1 MKVTHRKIFVR
12 LFIFLFAGPGFVA
25 QASGQAFSGQS
36 LSEQSSRSS
45 TTQLDAQ
52 VDSYIKQQVRKY
64 KIPGLSIAVMRKGRV
79 VKLKGYGVA
88 NVEFDVSADTNTVY
102 QLFSVS
108 KIFAG
113 VAVMQLVEDGRLSLD
128 TPVTEIVPS
137 LPREWKAIH
146 IRHLLTHTSGLPEMS
161 ANPRFACL
169 PEDKKKRVTPEEEIA
184 FLSELPL
191 KFQPGAKWSYHLS
204 GYHLLGFL
212 VQRLTKK
219 SYAAFLE
226 ERMFQPLGMASTR
239 FGGTEA
245 GVIKR
250 RSSTSYSRETGQL
263 TGWIYPFTARDYP
276 AAGLNSSAADLA
288 KFLIALDADKIL
300 SQEHREEMWA
310 PVELNNGTQKPYGL
324 GWTVDEHK
332 GRKVVGHE
340 GGGAIWVAHF
350 PDEQLSVVVLCNLNG
365 ARADEI
371 QYGIAD
377 FYLGL

>member
-1 MKVTHRKIFVR
+1 MITGVLYGDSAF
-12 LFIFLFAGPGFVA
+12 
-25 QASGQAFSGQS
+25 GQVMSKQS
-36 LSEQSSRSS
+36 LSEQSGTSS
-45 TTQLDAQ
+45 TSSLDAK
-52 VDSYIKQQVRKY
+52 VDTYIKQQMRRY
-64 KIPGLSIAVMRKGRV
+64 QIPGLSIAVVKKGRV
-79 VKLKGYGVA
+79 LKLKGYGVA
-88 NVEFDVSADTNTVY
+88 SVEFDVPADTNTVY

-113 VAVMQLVEDGRLSLD
+113 VAVMKLVEDGRLSLD
-128 TPVTEIVPS
+128 TPVTDILPG
-137 LPREWKAIH
+137 LPREWRAIQ
-146 IRHLLTHTSGLPEMS
+146 IYHLLTHTSGLPEMS

-169 PEDKKKRVTPEEEIA
+169 PEDKKKRVTSEEEIA

-191 KFQPGAKWSYHLS
+191 RFQPGAKWAYHQS
-204 GYHLLGFL
+204 GYQLLGFI

-219 SYAAFLE
+219 SYAAFLQ
-226 ERMFQPLGMASTR
+226 ERMFAPIGMTATS

-250 RSSTSYSRETGQL
+250 RSPTSYSRETGQL
-263 TGWIYPFTARDYP
+263 TGWVYPFTARDYP

-288 KFLIALDADKIL
+288 KFLVALDADKIL
-300 SQEHREEMWA
+300 KNENREEMWT
-310 PVELNNGTQKPYGL
+310 PVELNNGTEKPYSL
-324 GWTVDEHK
+324 GWTVDEHN

-350 PDEQLSVVVLCNLNG
+350 PDEHLSVVVLCNLNG

-377 FYLGL
+377 FYLGVP

>member
-1 MKVTHRKIFVR
+1 MRHKKIFVR
-12 LFIFLFAGPGFVA
+12 LFIFLIAGVVGVGPVS
-25 QASGQAFSGQS
+25 QPAFSTQS
-36 LSEQSSRSS
+36 LAEQSASS
-45 TTQLDAQ
+45 SNPALDAR
-52 VDSYIKQQVRKY
+52 VDAYLKQQIRKY
-64 KIPGLSIAVMRKGRV
+64 KIPGLSVAVVRKGRV

-88 NVEFDVSADTNTVY
+88 NVEFDVPADANTVY

-113 VAVMQLVEDGRLSLD
+113 VAVMKLVEEGKLSLE
-128 TPVTEIVPS
+128 TPVTDILPN
-137 LPREWKAIH
+137 LPREWRAIE
-146 IRHLLTHTSGLPEMS
+146 IGDLLSHTSGLPEMS

-169 PEDKKKRVTPEEEIA
+169 PEDKKKRITPEEEIA

-191 KFQPGAKWSYHLS
+191 KSQPGAKWSYHLS
-204 GYHLLGFL
+204 GYHLLGFI
-212 VQRLTKK
+212 VQRLTKQ
-219 SYAAFLE
+219 SYAAYLE
-226 ERMFQPLGMASTR
+226 AQIFAPLAMASTR

-263 TGWIYPFTARDYP
+263 AGWIYPFTSRDYP
-276 AAGLNSSAADLA
+276 AAGLNSSAADLT

-300 SQEHREEMWA
+300 RRDHREEMWA

-332 GRKVVGHE
+332 GHRVVGHE
-340 GGGAIWVAHF
+340 GGGAIWIAHF
-350 PDEQLSVVVLCNLNG
+350 PDEHLSVVVLCNLNG